1 MKKIILTLVLALGFG
16 FVSAQEKEDMAF
28 GAKAGLNLANI
39 TNADGSSTLVGF
51 HVGFFAE
58 FMLGENF
65 AVQPELLYSTQ
76 GAEFDDGDLKLDYI
90 TIPVMLKYYVADSFS
105 LEIGPQVG
113 FLVSAEEVGVDI
125 KDDVKSTDFGVNFGA
140 GYDVTPNLIIGVRYN
155 LGLSRWQEALF
166 PGESESENSV
176 FQISLGYRF

>member
-1 MKKIILTLVLALGFG
+1 MKKIIFTVVLAFVFG
-16 FVSAQEKEDMAF
+16 FVNAQERQDMAF

-39 TNADGSSTLVGF
+39 TNADGSSTLLGF

-58 FMLGENF
+58 FMLGDNF
-65 AVQPELLYSTQ
+65 AVQPEVLYSAQ

-90 TIPVMLKYYVADSFS
+90 TIPVMLKYYVAAPFS

-113 FLVSAEEVGVDI
+113 FLVSAEELGVDI
-125 KDDVKSTDFGVNFGA
+125 KDDVKSTDFGINFGA
-140 GYDVTPNLIIGVRYN
+140 GYDITPNLIIGARYN
-155 LGLSRWQEALF
+155 LGLTRWQEVLF
-166 PGESESENSV
+166 PGEPESENSV

>member
-1 MKKIILTLVLALGFG
+1 MALGFG

-28 GAKAGLNLANI
+28 GAKAGLNLATI

-125 KDDVKSTDFGVNFGA
+125 KDDVKSTDFGLNFGA

-155 LGLSRWQEALF
+155 LGLNRWQEALF
-166 PGESESENSV
+166 PGEPESENSV